1 MLTLGLL
8 ETKRESKADKSGDL
22 AEIWGG
28 FCVRELKLGVLVVVA
43 MPPPYMAGVAGDMPR
58 PKPTDGKRMGAL
70 RPLLMGSMAAPMPL
84 LAAVTGKAVDILL
97 L

>member
-28 FCVRELKLGVLVVVA
+28 FCVRELKLGE
-43 MPPPYMAGVAGDMPR
+43 G
-58 PKPTDGKRMGAL
+58 
-70 RPLLMGSMAAPMPL
+70 
-84 LAAVTGKAVDILL
+84 AVTAVPGDVQSVSVGGRAPVVQRFHLL
-97 L
+97 KWNCESARLSVLSK